1 MAKKT
6 ILVENITYDMSYE
19 LLNLHNEQAIL
30 FLHGWGSNKEAMKSA
45 FKECFKEYKHIY
57 LDLPG
62 FGHSSITLPIATLVY
77 ADIVSAFL
85 KQLDIQPSMI
95 FGHSYGGKIAT
106 LLKPEVLVLLSSAG
120 IVTPKSF
127 KVKMKIL
134 IYKTFK
140 PFFPKSFYR
149 FFATK
154 DVEGMSQ
161 TMYEILK
168 MVVNEDF
175 SIIFT
180 KVKSP
185 TYIFWGESD
194 KATPLSSGQKMHSLI
209 PNSHFTKMTGDH
221 FFFLKNG
228 QKIEKLLLE
237 SKI

>member
-30 FLHGWGSNKEAMKSA
+30 FLHGWGSNKEAMKNA

-62 FGHSSITLPIATLVY
+62 FGHSSITSPLTTLMY

-120 IVTPKSF
+120 IVVPKSL

-140 PFFPKSFYR
+140 PLFPKSFYR

-154 DVEGMSQ
+154 DVDGMSQ

-168 MVVNEDF
+168 IVVNEDF
-175 SIIFT
+175 SATFAEVT
-180 KVKSP
+180 SP

-194 KATPLSSGQKMHSLI
+194 SATPLSSGQKIHSLI
-209 PNSHFTKMTGDH
+209 PHSHFYHMMGDH

-228 QKIEKLLLE
+228 KKIEKLLLE
-237 SKI
+237 SKF